1 MNSLQAPS
9 ERISQFVEAV
19 AAPKYPNVHNPWR
32 QLCPTETSADGPQRR
47 QARLISH
54 LQTPNPRLLIIG
66 EAPGYQGCRYSGL
79 AFSSERLLVER
90 SIPRMSE
97 IQGLEGERITT
108 RHKPWSEPSA
118 TIVWRALHEHGLET
132 NTILFNAFPWHPEG
146 AKGMHSN
153 RTPTTAE
160 KAIGLEYLS
169 MLLAIYPGIQLAAL
183 GNTAS
188 ETLSNLSLKHTKL
201 RHPANGGATKFRLGL
216 AAMVAHGI

>member
-1 MNSLQAPS
+1 MNNSQTLN
-9 ERISQFVEAV
+9 ERINQFVAAV
-19 AAPKYPNVHNPWR
+19 AEPTYPDVHNPWR
-32 QLCPTETSADGPQRR
+32 QTCPTETAVDGPLRR
-47 QARLISH
+47 QARLRLH

-97 IQGLEGERITT
+97 TLGLEGERITT
-108 RHKPWSEPSA
+108 RPKPWSEPSA
-118 TIVWRALHEHGLET
+118 TIVWSALYEHGLEL

-160 KAIGLEYLS
+160 KATGLEFLS
-169 MLLAIYPGIQLAAL
+169 MLLEIYPGIPLAAL

-188 ETLSNLSLKHTKL
+188 ETLSNLNLKHTKL
-201 RHPANGGATKFRLGL
+201 RHPANGGATKFRNGL
-216 AAMVAHGI
+216 TTMVAKGV